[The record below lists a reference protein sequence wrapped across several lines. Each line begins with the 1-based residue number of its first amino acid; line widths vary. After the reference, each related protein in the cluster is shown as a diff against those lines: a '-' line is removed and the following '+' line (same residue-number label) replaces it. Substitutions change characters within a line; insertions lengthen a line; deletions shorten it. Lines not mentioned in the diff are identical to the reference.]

1 MRKKRPAIQSLEGTS
16 AAETERFSYNHYVSE
31 QRETEASEHRSEIVK
46 KLLARLPESERTVVT
61 LYYLSEM
68 TSKEIG
74 KFLGVSVKTVH
85 SRLHRARKRLQEKD
99 ELLISEVLG
108 AVQLPIQLTEDI
120 MRQVA
125 DMKPIGPPVAKPL
138 LPWAAFGAATVLIM
152 LLLGAS
158 NQYLA
163 RFQKPY
169 SFEVRSEPTIE
180 IVDAPIVLDINAK
193 PTIQN
198 QVGRATTPA
207 KSSSAGL
214 QSTEIAA
221 TSNTQ
226 DDLTKFSAS
235 QWTQTNG
242 PYGGAVHNIFATPDR
257 TLYAAAQSGI
267 YKRAVGETVWTLM
280 NSDIS
285 TNGSRM
291 PMAAHDD
298 TLYIVSTDKIL
309 ASIDNGETWNILCS
323 RPKGH
328 PIGLIVM
335 DEIQGRN
342 SAPRPVMYLALQ
354 DEGVFRSTDAGTQW
368 NLLKDG
374 LVDESITA
382 VAAIRNR
389 VFAGTSSGIYRLD
402 SDIWQRLSA
411 SPSEP
416 VYWMTGFE
424 NSLYVGTGSDLSR
437 WKWIEPNRKF
447 TGNIIADSNPI
458 NLGGIF
464 YSTDFG
470 ASWTEITHGNE
481 SDLMKPELG
490 VSVLANTGKV
500 LLSQGI
506 VAVDKNTFYRAS
518 SSGIHRTT
526 DGGKSWHAFTSGIME
541 TTIQNLVAIN
551 NRLYGYTR
559 GVLVQSVDGGETWE
573 TVEIDC
579 NSQIRETIEQKFGY
593 LNLAS
598 QLAVANDVLYGIAPE
613 KESMIDLKLSEITSI
628 KDYLGIFQLSAGSS
642 IFVPVQGAPAFE
654 RESGFV
660 ELLTWAEDSLPNKPE
675 KNDNFSD
682 TTYLIDKFE
691 GIGGFAVT
699 GETFYAEWKQRL
711 FKWTYGDPE
720 WTDTGLID
728 TTEPLHKILD
738 RGFKL
743 AVSGDTVYVGKR
755 DGKLFQSLDGGKSW
769 KNITPTLPLH
779 FTGFKQIVFA
789 GTTVYVATDEGV
801 LSSETGAHWQVL
813 TDGMGALTVI
823 NKFAV
828 HHTSVYGA
836 DAAGIYRLDPR
847 GKWEQISASVPDKI
861 VSLAVSHD
869 RLYIATQQRGIF
881 HIPLEA
887 QL

>member
-1 MRKKRPAIQSLEGTS
+1 
-16 AAETERFSYNHYVSE
+16 
-31 QRETEASEHRSEIVK
+31 
-46 KLLARLPESERTVVT
+46 
-61 LYYLSEM
+61 
-68 TSKEIG
+68 
-74 KFLGVSVKTVH
+74 
-85 SRLHRARKRLQEKD
+85 
-99 ELLISEVLG
+99 
-108 AVQLPIQLTEDI
+108 
-120 MRQVA
+120 
-125 DMKPIGPPVAKPL
+125 
-138 LPWAAFGAATVLIM
+138 
-152 LLLGAS
+152 
-158 NQYLA
+158 
-163 RFQKPY
+163 
-169 SFEVRSEPTIE
+169 
-180 IVDAPIVLDINAK
+180 
-193 PTIQN
+193 
-198 QVGRATTPA
+198 
-207 KSSSAGL
+207 
-214 QSTEIAA
+214 
-221 TSNTQ
+221 
-226 DDLTKFSAS
+226 
-235 QWTQTNG
+235 
-242 PYGGAVHNIFATPDR
+242 
-257 TLYAAAQSGI
+257 
-267 YKRAVGETVWTLM
+267 
-280 NSDIS
+280 
-285 TNGSRM
+285 
-291 PMAAHDD
+291 MAAYND

-309 ASIDNGETWNILCS
+309 ASIDNGKTWYVLCS

-335 DEIQGRN
+335 DEIQGGN
-342 SAPRPVMYLALQ
+342 SALRPVMYLALQ

-368 NLLKDG
+368 ALLKDG
-374 LVDESITA
+374 LADESITA
-382 VAAIRNR
+382 VAAIRNI

-402 SDIWQRLSA
+402 SDIWQQLSA
-411 SPSEP
+411 SPSDP

-424 NSLYVGTGSDLSR
+424 NSLYVGTGSDLSHC
-437 WKWIEPNRKF
+437 KWIEPGRKF
-447 TGNIIADSNPI
+447 TGNIIADSTRINLDRI

-464 YSTDFG
+464 HSTDFG
-470 ASWTEITHGNE
+470 ASWTEITHGND

-490 VSVLANTGKV
+490 VHVLANTGKV

-526 DGGKSWHAFTSGIME
+526 DGGKSWHSFTSGIME

-573 TVEIDC
+573 TVQIDC

-613 KESMIDLKLSEITSI
+613 KDSMIDLKLSEITSI

-660 ELLTWAEDSLPNKPE
+660 ELWTEDSLPNKPE
-675 KNDNFSD
+675 KNDNASG

-699 GETFYAEWKQRL
+699 GQTFYAEWKQRL
-711 FKWTYGDPE
+711 FKWKHGDPE

-813 TDGMGALTVI
+813 TDGMGAHTVI